1 MKWLVFDLMFCGYII
16 VSFFGFYLVGYYH
29 LNDPE
34 LNARRNQAIF
44 KETLELYNEMQ
55 AIPESETIPKF
66 LDIMYYVTVSFRN
79 LCLLYSDVTTD
90 LRINITECVFT
101 NPCDIWDSLKI
112 VNDTFENSQDRL
124 ADLIKVQEAFDT
136 NFSNKSYLNVAE
148 DFFKAMDYENQAN
161 MPSKMEDITE
171 PCIED
176 PDSNDLQSH
185 MKYILSEVMKNA
197 YNISTCLDQAA
208 NSDKIDES
216 LKNTTIPLMDQI
228 KHEVNEGNMKRFLEG
243 QYGWHLNKYAI
254 EGGIMSLM
262 DILKDFDTKP
272 TTKEELLSKVDKGV
286 KKYEKS
292 IIYHKIMTCKTMT
305 RTSILKLIVFL
316 CVNNDFMK
324 SVNAEVYL
332 NNCLLAWQTL
342 IWFLFVIFPVV
353 PYGIVFG
360 LQACLV
366 FCIKSVNGCTCRW
379 IDRFSAF
386 QMMKTYK
393 KSFEKKNNR
402 KGRRNRRWR

>member
-1 MKWLVFDLMFCGYII
+1 MT
-16 VSFFGFYLVGYYH
+16 FG
-29 LNDPE
+29 E
-34 LNARRNQAIF
+34 
-44 KETLELYNEMQ
+44 
-55 AIPESETIPKF
+55 
-66 LDIMYYVTVSFRN
+66 
-79 LCLLYSDVTTD
+79 
-90 LRINITECVFT
+90 
-101 NPCDIWDSLKI
+101 SLKS
-112 VNDTFENSQDRL
+112 VNLTFENSQDRL

-161 MPSKMEDITE
+161 IPSKMEDITE

-176 PDSNDLQSH
+176 PELNDLQFH
-185 MKYILSEVMKNA
+185 MKYVLSEMMKNA

-208 NSDKIDES
+208 NSDKIDEVF
-216 LKNTTIPLMDQI
+216 KNATIPLIDQI
-228 KHEVNEGNMKRFLEG
+228 KQLDEASIKKLLGSDNEWYLTKATD
-243 QYGWHLNKYAI
+243 HS
-254 EGGIMSLM
+254 GILSLI
-262 DILKDFDTKP
+262 DILKEFDTNA
-272 TTKEELLSKVDKGV
+272 TTKEELLNKVDKGV

-316 CVNNDFMK
+316 CVNNDFLK
-324 SVNAEVYL
+324 SVNAEIYV
-332 NNCLLAWQTL
+332 NNCFLAWQTL
-342 IWFLFVIFPVV
+342 LWFVFVILPVV
-353 PYGIVFG
+353 PFGIVFG
-360 LQACLV
+360 LQACVV

-393 KSFEKKNNR
+393 KSLEKKHNR